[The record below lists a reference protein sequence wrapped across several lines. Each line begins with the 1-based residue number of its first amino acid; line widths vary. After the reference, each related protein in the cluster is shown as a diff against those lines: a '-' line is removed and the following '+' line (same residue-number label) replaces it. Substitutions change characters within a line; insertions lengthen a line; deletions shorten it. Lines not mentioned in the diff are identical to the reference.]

1 MEKVINSYESLFIV
15 DVTKGEPYEWTEL
28 EEWLFDEHDVDI
40 ASFLPTTDTDSE
52 DGLLLEGVITVA
64 VSEDGRVIV
73 GMTNTNQGW
82 LTFVVDLD
90 GAAQYEL

>member
-1 MEKVINSYESLFIV
+1 
-15 DVTKGEPYEWTEL
+15 L